1 MDVLLCFICSR
12 GSGEL
17 YKYTNGVNMQLNA
30 YFQLFRQLKSVNN
43 KR

>member
-1 MDVLLCFICSR
+1 MYCFVLFVQ
-12 GSGEL
+12 EAVEN
-17 YKYTNGVNMQLNA
+17 YTNGVNMQLNA